1 VAGGLFALIFYTL
14 NINFQSMLN
23 KICIILFLLCCG
35 VNTTY
40 AQQTKHYLFSYFI
53 GNGEDGLHLAYTT
66 DGYEW
71 KPLKEGRSLLTPT
84 AGKDKLMRD
93 PSIIQGKDSLFHMV
107 WTVSWGEK
115 GIGYA
120 SSTDLMNW
128 SEQQYI
134 PVMEHEPDTKNCW
147 APELFYDDATKQFFI
162 FWASTIPGR
171 FAEGGNQKYNHRLYY
186 VTTEDFK
193 SFSKARLFYDHQF
206 SVIDAAIIKEGKKY
220 VMFLK
225 DETDKPNTPEK
236 NIRIATSE
244 KAEGPYSAPGKP
256 ITGNYWAE
264 GPAPI
269 RINGRWFV
277 YFDKYTQ
284 HKYGV
289 IVSDDLQTW
298 SDESD
303 KLIMP
308 QGIRHGTV
316 FEVSEKVIK
325 NLQK

>member
-1 VAGGLFALIFYTL
+1 
-14 NINFQSMLN
+14 MLY
-23 KICIILFLLCCG
+23 KICSVLFFLCAM
-35 VNTTY
+35 NSSF
-40 AQQTKHYLFSYFI
+40 AQRTKHYLFSYFV
-53 GNGEDGLHLAYTT
+53 GNGEDGLHFAYST
-66 DGYEW
+66 DGYQW
-71 KPLKEGRSLLTPT
+71 KALKEGKSILTPT

-93 PSIIQGKDSLFHMV
+93 PSIIQGKDGKFHMV

-120 SSTDLMNW
+120 SSKDLINW
-128 SEQQYI
+128 SAQEYI
-134 PVMEHEPDTKNCW
+134 PVMEHEPETRNCW

-171 FAEGGNQKYNHRLYY
+171 FVEGENQKYNHRLYY
-186 VTTEDFK
+186 VTTKDFK
-193 SFSKARLFYDHQF
+193 SFSKAKLFYDHKF
-206 SVIDAAIIKEGKKY
+206 SVIDAAIAKEGKKY

-244 KAEGPYSAPGKP
+244 KAEGPYTAPGKP
-256 ITGNYWAE
+256 ITGDYWAE
-264 GPAPI
+264 GPTPI
-269 RINGRWFV
+269 KIDGKWFV

-289 IVSDDLQTW
+289 VVSSDLETW
-298 SDESD
+298 TDESD
-303 KLIMP
+303 KLVMP
-308 QGIRHGTV
+308 QGIRHGTA

-325 NLQK
+325 NLLK